1 MNLTVSTLTWKDPTV
16 GGIIV
21 SKNYF
26 ERFIN
31 RQSKMASLLKT
42 LKDVRRRSMESF
54 YQEMG
59 KYTISNKLFMSYNY
73 F

>member
-1 MNLTVSTLTWKDPTV
+1 
-16 GGIIV
+16 
-21 SKNYF
+21 
-26 ERFIN
+26 
-31 RQSKMASLLKT
+31 MASLLKT